1 MRIPEETLGQLR
13 QRAAIDEIAARYT
26 HLVPAARGES
36 KGCCPLPDHDERTPS
51 FYVNPAAGVFHC
63 FGCGRG
69 GDVLTFLELVE
80 QLTFREAALQL
91 AEQLGIPIPDGPGQ
105 RTDAPA
111 GTPKLLRNALQIAAD
126 TYTAALRDD
135 PSADAARHHLA
146 DRGFTADHIRVW
158 GIGYA
163 PRARASVLAPRL
175 TAAHLPTAVGI
186 DAGLVREGRTGQPY
200 DTFAGRLI
208 WPLRDPQGRIV
219 GLAGRSLDDPTV
231 VNPDRYRKYVNSDD
245 SVLFRKS
252 NILFGLAS
260 ARPAIVKHRRVIVV
274 EGYTDVMAV
283 VAAGHPEV
291 VGVCGTAFTA
301 THARLLSR
309 LLGPDGEIVVMLDAD
324 DAGQAAAWKIAVA
337 CHQFATVTL
346 AVPGELGSDPCQ
358 LRADH
363 GDHAVRDAI
372 TARQP
377 LIRQVLARLLAAAD
391 TPERA
396 AVAARRAAALLDEL
410 ADPVLVL
417 RYRRWVADQLGIPT
431 GQPQQSASTTDVSVT
446 DPTPLHRLDCI
457 RDLAAQLVDDPT
469 LWERLALPNELVP
482 ADLLPARYATVVE
495 AAASSQVGGATRWEW
510 LLSAAEDDTARA
522 AVTALMAG
530 RPEMRDPR
538 QAAIECARAFGPTRL
553 AALRAAMA
561 TGPDAVAIFTRSA
574 AGLSQLSRW

>member
-63 FGCGRG
+63 FGCDRG

-80 QLTFREAALQL
+80 QLTFREAVIQL
-91 AEQLGIPIPDGPGQ
+91 AEQLGIPIPTAPGQ
-105 RTDAPA
+105 HTSAPA
-111 GTPKLLRNALQIAAD
+111 GTPKLLRSALKIAVD
-126 TYTAALRDD
+126 TYAAALLDD
-135 PSADAARHHLA
+135 PAAAAARHHLA
-146 DRGFTADHIRVW
+146 DRGFTADHIREW

-163 PRARASVLAPRL
+163 PRTRSSVLAPHLAAARL
-175 TAAHLPTAVGI
+175 PATVGA
-186 DAGLVREGRTGQPY
+186 DAGLIRESRTGQPY

-208 WPLRDPQGRIV
+208 WPLHDPQGRIV

-231 VNPDRYRKYVNSDD
+231 NPDRYRKYINSDD
-245 SVLFRKS
+245 SALFRKS
-252 NILFGLAS
+252 DTLFGLAA

-283 VAAGHPEV
+283 AAAGHPEV

-301 THARLLSR
+301 AHARLLSR

-324 DAGQAAAWKIAVA
+324 PAGQAAAWKIAVA
-337 CHQFATVTL
+337 CHSFATVTL
-346 AVPGELGSDPCQ
+346 AVPGEPGSDPCQ

-363 GDHAVRDAI
+363 GDQAVKDAI

-377 LIRQVLARLLAAAD
+377 LIREVLARILAAAD

-396 AVAARRAAALLDEL
+396 AVAARRASALLDEL
-410 ADPVLVL
+410 SDPVLVL
-417 RYRRWVADQLGIPT
+417 HYRRWVADQLGIPV
-431 GQPQQSASTTDVSVT
+431 GQPQDPVPPVDASAA
-446 DPTPLHRLDCI
+446 PTPLDRLDCI

-469 LWERLALPNELVP
+469 LWDRLDLPSGVVP
-482 ADLLPARYATVVE
+482 ADLLPDRYVTVVE
-495 AAASSQVGGATRWEW
+495 AAASSPVGGAARWEW
-510 LLSAAEDDTARA
+510 LLSAAEDDTARG
-522 AVTALMAG
+522 AVTALMAD
-530 RPEMRDPR
+530 RPELRDPR
-538 QAAIECARAFGPTRL
+538 QAAIECARAFGSTRL
-553 AALRAAMA
+553 TALRAAMA

-574 AGLSQLSRW
+574 AGLSQLSRC